1 MPTLVAV
8 DVSVTDNRLCLVFSH
23 RAVAAAYAAYLRAQ
37 DLRPPPPQQ
46 KQQHQTIVHGYA
58 RAPRL
63 HAEAKEVSVALPGF
77 ITW

>member
-8 DVSVTDNRLCLVFSH
+8 DVSVTDNRLRLVFSH

-37 DLRPPPPQQ
+37 DLRPPPQQQ
-46 KQQHQTIVHGYA
+46 KQHQTIAHGYA